1 MGEAKEPQAR
11 GGRRDKQYPPSRLRG
26 LNTNGFRKGESGNPW
41 GGSATALEIYRM
53 SSGMT
58 IDALPDLHR
67 VAKAPETNDRD
78 RILAI
83 TALDRIRMNSAQI
96 AFGPGGMPSPLEL
109 SADGGVVTPLTR
121 IAASGKN
128 DYEILL
134 AERNRIN
141 AELRRLDQERDAEK
155 AARDRQL
162 DDARAAKASGKE
174 LPAALALLLTVRDED
189 G

>member
-11 GGRRDKQYPPSRLRG
+11 GGRRDKYPPSRLRG
-26 LNTNGFRKGESGNPW
+26 LNTNGFRKGEISNPW
-41 GGSATALEIYRM
+41 GRSATAIEIYRV

-58 IDALPDLHR
+58 LDALPELHR
-67 VAKAPETNDRD
+67 IAKAPETNDRD
-78 RILAI
+78 RTLAI

-96 AFGPGGMPSPLEL
+96 AFGPGGMPSTLEL

-121 IAASGKN
+121 IAASAES
-128 DYEILL
+128 DYDSLL

-162 DDARAAKASGKE
+162 DDARAAKASGKK
-174 LPAALALLLTVRDED
+174 LPAALALLLEVRDEPE
-189 G
+189 